1 MAEKRTINIDI
12 NNNADE
18 AAKDFE
24 NFAKATNIANDS
36 VEGLNKTFEQAYGEI
51 QPLTTRMGE
60 AEDRLYELAAAGDTT
75 SREYQGLLEKV
86 GEYRKVQ
93 IQTDLAVDQ
102 AAKTLS
108 QKLGT
113 ALTGAASGFTAA
125 TGVIGLMG
133 TESQELE
140 KLLLKVNAAM
150 AFQQGIEGI
159 REYTKSVGLASK
171 VTAIWNAILAL
182 NPITLLIASITTVIA
197 LIATFTIGIDGIVQ
211 GFKNLT
217 DWIGISSF
225 AEMDAAKERR
235 KNFKEAQKQREAE
248 RLELI
253 ELQKERE
260 IYNKRLL
267 DYDNA
272 EIERLEVLGK
282 STFKKRKALLEEQK
296 LTAEQNGKF
305 TESIRIQTK
314 IIALEKERNEKAIAY
329 ANKRLE
335 IARQI
340 QDLELEIL
348 EDGVEKEV
356 EISNVKFDRLLEDL
370 KTNTELTA
378 KERKRLNELYLFQQ
392 QEAENDIRN
401 EFRQKELEAEKEFN
415 VESINIAELTANK
428 EVETTFNKYAAMGA
442 LSMEYHKKEQER
454 RERNKQFAID
464 SAFETLDLI
473 SNITELFGK
482 KGEKQA
488 KRAFEVQKAAQIATT
503 LGTTYLSATQ
513 AYASQFLPLPDP
525 SSPVRGGIAA
535 GLAVAAGLANVAKIA
550 SQKFEGGGATGGT
563 SVSGSVPD
571 APSAPQ
577 FNVVGDS
584 GVNQLASLQ
593 SQPTQAYVVSGEV
606 TTAQALDRN
615 RVQNATL

>member
-1 MAEKRTINIDI
+1 
-12 NNNADE
+12 
-18 AAKDFE
+18 
-24 NFAKATNIANDS
+24 
-36 VEGLNKTFEQAYGEI
+36 
-51 QPLTTRMGE
+51 
-60 AEDRLYELAAAGDTT
+60 
-75 SREYQGLLEKV
+75 
-86 GEYRKVQ
+86 
-93 IQTDLAVDQ
+93 
-102 AAKTLS
+102 
-108 QKLGT
+108 
-113 ALTGAASGFTAA
+113 
-125 TGVIGLMG
+125 
-133 TESQELE
+133 
-140 KLLLKVNAAM
+140 
-150 AFQQGIEGI
+150 
-159 REYTKSVGLASK
+159 
-171 VTAIWNAILAL
+171 
-182 NPITLLIASITTVIA
+182 
-197 LIATFTIGIDGIVQ
+197 
-211 GFKNLT
+211 
-217 DWIGISSF
+217 
-225 AEMDAAKERR
+225 MDAAKERR

-253 ELQKERE
+253 ELQKQRD

-282 STFKKRKALLEEQK
+282 STFEKRKALLEEQK

-370 KTNTELTA
+370 KTNTEITA
-378 KERKRLNELYLFQQ
+378 KERKRLTELYLFQQ

-401 EFRQKELEAEKEFN
+401 QFRQDQLNAEKEFG
-415 VESINIAELTANK
+415 VESINVSELTANK

-442 LSMEYHKKEQER
+442 ISMQYYKDEEDL

-464 SAFETLDLI
+464 SAFQTLDLI

-488 KRAFEVQKAAQIATT
+488 KKAFKVQKAAQIATT

-550 SQKFEGGGATGGT
+550 SQKFEGGGATGST
-563 SVSGSVPD
+563 SVGGSVPE

-584 GVNQLASLQ
+584 GVNQLATLQ
-593 SQPTQAYVVSGEV
+593 QQPTQAFVVSGEV